1 MMMQVC
7 VAAERKG
14 PVCLVG
20 HITPVAAHIAYFSP
34 DDHQPLNA
42 PPFISF
48 KKKKFNLLKAK
59 IFPSLVLCCEAFGFC
74 GGTQNEFRT
83 R

>member
-34 DDHQPLNA
+34 DDHQPLIA
-42 PPFISF
+42 PLISF
-48 KKKKFNLLKAK
+48 FKK
-59 IFPSLVLCCEAFGFC
+59 I
-74 GGTQNEFRT
+74 
-83 R
+83 